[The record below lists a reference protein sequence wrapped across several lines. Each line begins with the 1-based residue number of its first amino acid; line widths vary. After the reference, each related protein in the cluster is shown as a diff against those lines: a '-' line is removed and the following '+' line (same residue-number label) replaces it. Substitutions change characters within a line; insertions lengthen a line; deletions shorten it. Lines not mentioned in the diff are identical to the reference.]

1 MICKNCGNKL
11 DESYAFCDKCGAP
24 VNATINSEPQTPVN
38 PVPPVSQQPTSQQPT
53 SQQPAPQQPA
63 PQQPAPQ
70 QPVTQ
75 QSAPQQPV
83 YQQAPPIY
91 QNPPYNYQNVNPVY
105 NQPDM
110 SPTTTIGQYI
120 GWLLIGSIPIIG
132 WILVIIFAIDSSNKN
147 RANFFRAQIV
157 MILIFVGVFLLFGS
171 VILSALSD
179 LMWSL

>member
-1 MICKNCGNKL
+1 MICKNCGNEV

-24 VNATINSEPQTPVN
+24 VKATVTSEPQSPVN
-38 PVPPVSQQPTSQQPT
+38 PVPPVSQQPA

-70 QPVTQ
+70 QPV
-75 QSAPQQPV
+75 

-91 QNPPYNYQNVNPVY
+91 QNPPYAYQNVNPGY

-132 WILVIIFAIDSSNKN
+132 WILVIIFALDSSNKN

-171 VILSALSD
+171 VLLSALSD